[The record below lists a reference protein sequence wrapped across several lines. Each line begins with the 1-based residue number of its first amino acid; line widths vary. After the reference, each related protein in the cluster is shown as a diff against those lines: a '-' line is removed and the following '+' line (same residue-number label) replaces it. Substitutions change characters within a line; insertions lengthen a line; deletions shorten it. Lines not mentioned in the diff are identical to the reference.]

1 MAHHHFARTFAGGL
15 LAIASLT
22 AGCDKLP
29 SAPTP
34 SAPPAPPSVGLTVAA
49 VSPTIGPTSVA
60 SELRVSGTGFLNGAV
75 VTLGGVAA
83 KVIVVTSTTIT
94 AMTMVHPAGTVDVVV
109 TNPDGPSATLASAYT
124 FEVPSVSLN
133 ASPSLVTSGD
143 ELTIEWVGPR
153 GRDCRGGG
161 DWIAMYKVG
170 DPDDTGAANG
180 HSDLWFVH
188 VCAATS
194 GTSKLRAPNQPGE
207 YEFRFMMGDGAVA
220 RSNPVTF
227 RASSSPP
234 SSVPALLI
242 DGGTSSTR
250 QIGETFWVTG
260 SGFTPGGSVT
270 RHIDPP
276 VNGSTVIAPLTA
288 DQSGNLTWVFTPTCV
303 NFDPRHPAAIYAV
316 DDATGRISNT
326 INETVTGSCPN
337 AAAFPSTAA
346 VRGRER

>member
-1 MAHHHFARTFAGGL
+1 MAHHHFARTVAGVV
-15 LAIASLT
+15 LAVAALT
-22 AGCDKLP
+22 AACDKLP

-34 SAPPAPPSVGLTVAA
+34 PAPPAAPSVGLAVAA

-60 SELRVSGTGFLNGAV
+60 SEIRVSGAGFLNGAV

-83 KVIVVTSTTIT
+83 RVIAVTSTTIT

-133 ASPSLVTSGD
+133 ASPSFVTSGD
-143 ELTIEWVGPR
+143 EITVEWVGPR

-194 GTSKLRAPNQPGE
+194 GTSKLRAPNQAGE

-220 RSNPVTF
+220 RSNPVTV
-227 RASSSPP
+227 RASSSPSP
-234 SSVPALLI
+234 SVPTLLI
-242 DGGTSSTR
+242 DGGTTSSR
-250 QIGETFWVTG
+250 RIGETFWVTG
-260 SGFTPGGSVT
+260 SGYTPGRTVT
-270 RHIDPP
+270 RYINPP
-276 VNGSTVIAPLTA
+276 GNPATQITPLTA
-288 DQSGNLTWVFTPTCV
+288 DGSGNLTWVFTPTCG
-303 NFDPRHPAAIYAV
+303 NFDPRNTVAIYAV

-326 INETVTGSCPN
+326 ITETVTGSCP
-337 AAAFPSTAA
+337 
-346 VRGRER
+346 